1 MTEARQLLRDYATT
15 GSETAFQDVVVA
27 YLNLVYSTALRLVNG
42 DSHLAEDVTQRVF
55 ADLAKMAGD
64 LSHDVMIGGWLHRHT
79 CYIASKTIRTERR
92 RQAREQQAVL
102 MKELNESSPENIAV
116 LAPVLDD
123 AINQLGSK
131 DRQAIVLRFFEQRDF
146 RSVGDALAVNEDAA
160 RKRVD
165 RALDKLRVLLKRR
178 GLTFSA
184 AALGTALSSSAVSA
198 APAALAIG
206 IAHSA
211 LATVASGGTTA
222 IALLQFMSMTK
233 FQAAIIATLVVAFS
247 VPLVLQQR
255 TANRAQAENEALRGQ
270 LQQMEQV
277 TAENARL
284 SNLLAKAQ
292 PPAPSGDKQQQREL
306 LKLRGEVGT
315 LRKTAEDA
323 AASAAKATEAPLSG
337 ITANPE
343 MQKMLRNQQKMALS
357 AIYKG
362 FADRA
367 KLAPEKSEELNSFL
381 ADNVMTNID
390 HITAILREGKS
401 ASEMEQILARQ
412 EADSTEHL
420 KKVLGPEAYEKYEQY
435 NRELASYLTAE
446 QFKTML
452 SGDKEAKDAQGNQLF
467 ALMQQETQ
475 KALTARGLSS
485 DYQTIP
491 TLNFRNFA
499 SEQDGEKNIQLLD
512 AIYEQ
517 VQANAGTFLK
527 PEELA
532 KFAEFRTLAINNNRL
547 ALSLNR
553 KLMAPPNK

>member
-1 MTEARQLLRDYATT
+1 MTEARQLLREYATT
-15 GSETAFQDVVVA
+15 GSETAFREVVSE
-27 YLNLVYSTALRLVNG
+27 YLSLVYSTALRLVNG
-42 DSHLAEDVTQRVF
+42 DSHLAEDISQRVF

-64 LSHDVMIGGWLHRHT
+64 LSRDVMIGGWLHRHT
-79 CYIASKTIRTERR
+79 CYLASKAIRTERR
-92 RQAREQQAVL
+92 RHAREQQAVL
-102 MKELNESSPENIAV
+102 MNELNESSPENIAV

-123 AINQLGSK
+123 AINQLGAK

-178 GLTFSA
+178 GLTLSA
-184 AALGTALSSSAVSA
+184 AALGTALSTSAVSA

-211 LATVASGGTTA
+211 LATVATGGTTA
-222 IALLQFMSMTK
+222 LALLHFMSMTK
-233 FQAAIIATLVVAFS
+233 FQAGIIAALAVAFS

-255 TANRAQAENEALRGQ
+255 TAHQAKAENQALRDQ

-277 TAENARL
+277 VAENGRF

-292 PPAPSGDKQQQREL
+292 LPAPPEDKQQQREL

-315 LRKTAEDA
+315 LRKTADDA
-323 AASAAKATEAPLSG
+323 VASAAKATEAPLTG

-343 MQKMLRNQQKMALS
+343 MHKMLRDQQKMALS

-367 KLAPEKSEELNSFL
+367 KLGPEKSEELNSFL

-401 ASEMEQILARQ
+401 PAEVEQILARQ
-412 EADSTEHL
+412 EADSTEQV
-420 KKVLGPEAYEKYEQY
+420 KKLLGPEAYEKYEQY
-435 NRELASYLTAE
+435 NRELASYITSQ

-452 SGDKEAKDAQGNQLF
+452 SGDKETKDAQSKQLF
-467 ALMQQETQ
+467 ALMLQETQ
-475 KALTARGLSS
+475 KTLAARGLSS
-485 DYQTIP
+485 DYQTVP

-499 SEQDGEKNIQLLD
+499 SEQEGEKNIQLLD

-517 VQANAGTFLK
+517 VQANAASFLK

-532 KFAEFRTLAINNNRL
+532 KFAEFRTMAVNNNRL
-547 ALSLNR
+547 ALSVNR
-553 KLMAPPNK
+553 KLMAPPSK